1 MGYNAILKWLPN
13 RSTSRGNPPPLDVK
27 KSGQADRATSLT
39 PRATLPKKRSASGCK
54 RRNPQETN
62 TRTGEVTQAFE
73 IVAWLKEGWDSGGS
87 VCFSKNMLVGQ
98 SPGEPRARISA
109 QDTPNIHSF
118 FLPFFLSSFLFL
130 LSFFCLLSSVF
141 CLLSSFFSLLS
152 SFSAVGWKQFPA
164 LREPR
169 EARGWGRRT
178 GRRGNWRPER
188 RRLKACARGSKC
200 EGDDEGR
207 RRLSDARPMFAI

>member
-1 MGYNAILKWLPN
+1 MGSNAILKWLPN

-39 PRATLPKKRSASGCK
+39 PRTTLPKKRSASGCK

-62 TRTGEVTQAFE
+62 TRTGEVAQAFE

-109 QDTPNIHSF
+109 QDTPSIHS
-118 FLPFFLSSFLFL
+118 FFLSSFL
-130 LSFFCLLSSVF
+130 SFFFPLSSIFLLSSVF
-141 CLLSSFFSLLS
+141 CLLSSFFFLLS
-152 SFSAVGWKQFPA
+152 SLFLLRRWLEAVPSA
-164 LREPR
+164 PR
-169 EARGWGRRT
+169 TA
-178 GRRGNWRPER
+178 
-188 RRLKACARGSKC
+188 
-200 EGDDEGR
+200 
-207 RRLSDARPMFAI
+207 